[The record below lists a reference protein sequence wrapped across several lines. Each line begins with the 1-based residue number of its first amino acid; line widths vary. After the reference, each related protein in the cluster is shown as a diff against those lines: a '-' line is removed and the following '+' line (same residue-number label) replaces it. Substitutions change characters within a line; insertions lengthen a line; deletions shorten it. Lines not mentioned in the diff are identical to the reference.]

1 MRSRTLSNT
10 QPAGIQ
16 HKSSV
21 TSNVPAITASS
32 CATPLEH
39 DTCSV
44 GGTQPPQ
51 MREYGATLRRGKAC
65 QINDHFVETLL
76 QQMLINLPQKRPDVE
91 SPSGDRPHRIVGHP
105 LSIDPVIHTRWITLQ
120 RPHTLL

>member
-39 DTCSV
+39 DTCPV

-51 MREYGATLRRGKAC
+51 MR
-65 QINDHFVETLL
+65 
-76 QQMLINLPQKRPDVE
+76 INLPQKRPDVE